1 MDELTPLL
9 TYATFQEGMSEQD
22 WQREIEHLFCRQQA
36 IAGLLDGT
44 VEEDVVYDMLAE
56 DDINPHE
63 WVDAAIDN
71 CEFLIGC

>member
-1 MDELTPLL
+1 MDNLTPFL
-9 TYATFQEGMSEQD
+9 TFATFDASMSESD
-22 WQREIEHLFCRQQA
+22 WQSEIEHLFRRQQA

-44 VEEDVVYDMLAE
+44 VDEDVVYDMLAE